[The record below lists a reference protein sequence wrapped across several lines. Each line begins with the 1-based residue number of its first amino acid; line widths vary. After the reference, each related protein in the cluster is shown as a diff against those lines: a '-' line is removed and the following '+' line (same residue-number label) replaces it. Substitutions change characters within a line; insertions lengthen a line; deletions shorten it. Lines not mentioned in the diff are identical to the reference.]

1 MATRSAMLASGAAV
15 DITAAL
21 ALEVG
26 RGYLIEIGPGAK
38 ADDAVWIANGGD
50 PNDLTIGGHL
60 IISGTEAGRLIRQGG
75 ASWFARFYDLP
86 ARETQLT
93 ATEADDCD

>member
-1 MATRSAMLASGAAV
+1 MATRAAMIATGAAV

-21 ALEVG
+21 ALEAG
-26 RGYLIEIGPGAK
+26 RGYLIEVGPGAK

-60 IISGTEAGRLIRQGG
+60 VLSGTEAGRFIRQGSD
-75 ASWFARFYDLP
+75 SWFARFYDLP
-86 ARETQLT
+86 ARETQIS
-93 ATEADDCD
+93 ATEADDCS